1 MAQTVTQC
9 LTSAMDSVNLI
20 DGVKAGSWD
29 VVGMTQAEINEMV
42 QRNVDHLELILAYD
56 DKEVK
61 VSELTNEQQYF
72 HSQILDLTN
81 KQKRIQFELDQ
92 INASLSVFQN
102 AFIES
107 AKQKADEVL
116 NNPEEDK
123 NDDT

>member
-1 MAQTVTQC
+1 MATQEP
-9 LTSAMDSVNLI
+9 
-20 DGVKAGSWD
+20 
-29 VVGMTQAEINEMV
+29 VVMI
-42 QRNVDHLELILAYD
+42 D

-61 VSELTNEQQYF
+61 VSELTKEQQYF

-92 INASLSVFQN
+92 VNASLNVFQN

-107 AKQKADEVL
+107 AKQKADKVL

>member
-1 MAQTVTQC
+1 MSKQEPTI
-9 LTSAMDSVNLI
+9 MI
-20 DGVKAGSWD
+20 
-29 VVGMTQAEINEMV
+29 
-42 QRNVDHLELILAYD
+42 D

-61 VSELTNEQQYF
+61 VSELTSEQQYF

-123 NDDT
+123 NDNT

>member
-1 MAQTVTQC
+1 MSKQEPTI
-9 LTSAMDSVNLI
+9 MI
-20 DGVKAGSWD
+20 
-29 VVGMTQAEINEMV
+29 
-42 QRNVDHLELILAYD
+42 D

-61 VSELTNEQQYF
+61 VSELTSEQQYF

-116 NNPEEDK
+116 NNPEEGK

>member
-1 MAQTVTQC
+1 MATQEP
-9 LTSAMDSVNLI
+9 
-20 DGVKAGSWD
+20 
-29 VVGMTQAEINEMV
+29 VVMI
-42 QRNVDHLELILAYD
+42 D
-56 DKEVK
+56 DKEIK
-61 VSELTNEQQYF
+61 VSELTNEQQYL

-116 NNPEEDK
+116 NNPKEDQ
-123 NDDT
+123 NDNS

>member
-1 MAQTVTQC
+1 MATPEP
-9 LTSAMDSVNLI
+9 
-20 DGVKAGSWD
+20 
-29 VVGMTQAEINEMV
+29 VVMI
-42 QRNVDHLELILAYD
+42 Y
-56 DKEVK
+56 DKEIK

-123 NDDT
+123 DDNT

>member
-1 MAQTVTQC
+1 MATQEP
-9 LTSAMDSVNLI
+9 
-20 DGVKAGSWD
+20 
-29 VVGMTQAEINEMV
+29 VVMI
-42 QRNVDHLELILAYD
+42 D
-56 DKEVK
+56 DKEIK

-107 AKQKADEVL
+107 AKEKADEVL

>member
-1 MAQTVTQC
+1 MSTQEPVV
-9 LTSAMDSVNLI
+9 MI
-20 DGVKAGSWD
+20 DD
-29 VVGMTQAEINEMV
+29 QEI
-42 QRNVDHLELILAYD
+42 
-56 DKEVK
+56 K
-61 VSELTNEQQYF
+61 VSDLSAEQQYF
-72 HSQILDLTN
+72 HQQILDLTN

>member
-1 MAQTVTQC
+1 MATQEP
-9 LTSAMDSVNLI
+9 
-20 DGVKAGSWD
+20 
-29 VVGMTQAEINEMV
+29 VVMI
-42 QRNVDHLELILAYD
+42 D
-56 DKEVK
+56 DKEIK
-61 VSELTNEQQYF
+61 VSELTNEQKYF

-116 NNPEEDK
+116 NNPKEDQ
-123 NDDT
+123 NDNS

>member
-1 MAQTVTQC
+1 MATQEP
-9 LTSAMDSVNLI
+9 
-20 DGVKAGSWD
+20 
-29 VVGMTQAEINEMV
+29 VVRI
-42 QRNVDHLELILAYD
+42 D

-61 VSELTNEQQYF
+61 VSDLTNQQQYL

-92 INASLSVFQN
+92 VNASLSVFQN

-107 AKQKADEVL
+107 AKEKADEVL

>member
-1 MAQTVTQC
+1 MITQEPVV
-9 LTSAMDSVNLI
+9 MI
-20 DGVKAGSWD
+20 D
-29 VVGMTQAEINEMV
+29 N
-42 QRNVDHLELILAYD
+42 
-56 DKEVK
+56 KEVK
-61 VSELTNEQQYF
+61 VSELTKEQQYF

-123 NDDT
+123 NDNT

>member
-1 MAQTVTQC
+1 MATQEP
-9 LTSAMDSVNLI
+9 
-20 DGVKAGSWD
+20 
-29 VVGMTQAEINEMV
+29 VVMI
-42 QRNVDHLELILAYD
+42 D

-92 INASLSVFQN
+92 VNASLNVFQN

-107 AKQKADEVL
+107 AKQKADQVL
-116 NNPEEDK
+116 NNPEEDQ
-123 NDDT
+123 DDNT

>member
-1 MAQTVTQC
+1 MATQEP
-9 LTSAMDSVNLI
+9 
-20 DGVKAGSWD
+20 
-29 VVGMTQAEINEMV
+29 VVMI
-42 QRNVDHLELILAYD
+42 D

-92 INASLSVFQN
+92 VNASLNVFQN

-107 AKQKADEVL
+107 AKQKADEIL
-116 NNPEEDK
+116 NNPEEDQ
-123 NDDT
+123 DDNT

>member
-1 MAQTVTQC
+1 MSKQEPTI
-9 LTSAMDSVNLI
+9 MI
-20 DGVKAGSWD
+20 
-29 VVGMTQAEINEMV
+29 
-42 QRNVDHLELILAYD
+42 D

-61 VSELTNEQQYF
+61 VSELTSEQQYF

-92 INASLSVFQN
+92 VNASLSVFQN

>member
-1 MAQTVTQC
+1 MATQEP
-9 LTSAMDSVNLI
+9 
-20 DGVKAGSWD
+20 
-29 VVGMTQAEINEMV
+29 VVMI
-42 QRNVDHLELILAYD
+42 D

-92 INASLSVFQN
+92 VNASLNVFQN

-116 NNPEEDK
+116 NNPEEDQ
-123 NDDT
+123 DDNT

>member
-1 MAQTVTQC
+1 MATQEP
-9 LTSAMDSVNLI
+9 
-20 DGVKAGSWD
+20 
-29 VVGMTQAEINEMV
+29 VVMI
-42 QRNVDHLELILAYD
+42 D

-61 VSELTNEQQYF
+61 ESELTNEQQYF

-92 INASLSVFQN
+92 VNASLNVFQN

-116 NNPEEDK
+116 NNPEEGK

>member
-1 MAQTVTQC
+1 MATQ
-9 LTSAMDSVNLI
+9 
-20 DGVKAGSWD
+20 KP
-29 VVGMTQAEINEMV
+29 VVMI
-42 QRNVDHLELILAYD
+42 D

-61 VSELTNEQQYF
+61 VSDLTKQQQYL

-92 INASLSVFQN
+92 VNASLSVFQN

-116 NNPEEDK
+116 NNPEEDQ
-123 NDDT
+123 NDNT

>member
-1 MAQTVTQC
+1 MATQEP
-9 LTSAMDSVNLI
+9 
-20 DGVKAGSWD
+20 
-29 VVGMTQAEINEMV
+29 VVMI
-42 QRNVDHLELILAYD
+42 D

-92 INASLSVFQN
+92 VNASLNVFQN

-123 NDDT
+123 NDNN

>member
-1 MAQTVTQC
+1 MATQEP
-9 LTSAMDSVNLI
+9 
-20 DGVKAGSWD
+20 
-29 VVGMTQAEINEMV
+29 VVMI
-42 QRNVDHLELILAYD
+42 D

-61 VSELTNEQQYF
+61 VSELTKEQQYF

-92 INASLSVFQN
+92 VNASLNVFQN

-123 NDDT
+123 NDNT

>member
-1 MAQTVTQC
+1 MATQEP
-9 LTSAMDSVNLI
+9 
-20 DGVKAGSWD
+20 
-29 VVGMTQAEINEMV
+29 VVMI
-42 QRNVDHLELILAYD
+42 D

-92 INASLSVFQN
+92 VNASLSVFQN
-102 AFIES
+102 AFIE
-107 AKQKADEVL
+107 ADEVL

-123 NDDT
+123 DDNT

>member
-1 MAQTVTQC
+1 MATQEP
-9 LTSAMDSVNLI
+9 
-20 DGVKAGSWD
+20 
-29 VVGMTQAEINEMV
+29 VVMI
-42 QRNVDHLELILAYD
+42 D

-61 VSELTNEQQYF
+61 VSELTSEQQYF

-92 INASLSVFQN
+92 VNASLNVFQN

-123 NDDT
+123 NDNT

>member
-1 MAQTVTQC
+1 MATQEP
-9 LTSAMDSVNLI
+9 
-20 DGVKAGSWD
+20 
-29 VVGMTQAEINEMV
+29 VVMI
-42 QRNVDHLELILAYD
+42 D
-56 DKEVK
+56 DKEIK

-92 INASLSVFQN
+92 VNASLNVFQN

-116 NNPEEDK
+116 NNPEEGK

>member
-1 MAQTVTQC
+1 MATQEP
-9 LTSAMDSVNLI
+9 
-20 DGVKAGSWD
+20 
-29 VVGMTQAEINEMV
+29 VVRI
-42 QRNVDHLELILAYD
+42 D

-61 VSELTNEQQYF
+61 VSDLTNQQQYL

-92 INASLSVFQN
+92 VNASLSVFQN

>member
-1 MAQTVTQC
+1 MATQEP
-9 LTSAMDSVNLI
+9 
-20 DGVKAGSWD
+20 
-29 VVGMTQAEINEMV
+29 VVMI
-42 QRNVDHLELILAYD
+42 D

-61 VSELTNEQQYF
+61 VSELTSEQQYF

-92 INASLSVFQN
+92 VNASLNVFQN

>member
-1 MAQTVTQC
+1 MATQEP
-9 LTSAMDSVNLI
+9 
-20 DGVKAGSWD
+20 
-29 VVGMTQAEINEMV
+29 VVMI
-42 QRNVDHLELILAYD
+42 D

-61 VSELTNEQQYF
+61 VSDLTNQQQYL

-92 INASLSVFQN
+92 VNASLSVFQN

>member
-1 MAQTVTQC
+1 MATQEP
-9 LTSAMDSVNLI
+9 
-20 DGVKAGSWD
+20 
-29 VVGMTQAEINEMV
+29 VVMI
-42 QRNVDHLELILAYD
+42 D
-56 DKEVK
+56 DKEVN
-61 VSELTNEQQYF
+61 VSELTSEQQYF

-107 AKQKADEVL
+107 AKQKADEVF

-123 NDDT
+123 NDNT